1 MAGPSPSHTDLV
13 YGLLRAGRYDAAASA
28 LTSQL
33 SATPRSRAALSLLAY
48 CRYALHEYAAAA
60 ALYAQLAAHPDV
72 SPSVSCDGARYALHR
87 AACLFHAGEYS
98 EAAAACD
105 AASAAVEAVGAAASA
120 AEASAAER
128 GESPQGRFEGER
140 PHERAGSSRGRQ
152 EEERQERQ
160 SYGQYEEELRDVAE
174 QLRLLRA
181 GIAYDQEDAATA
193 RGLLPSLE
201 AGWGR
206 RHDEDDARET
216 GLGGGGSAHEEGVD
230 SVELLTAH
238 GCIAYKEMRMDA
250 ARDLFNAAVAGA
262 WGGGRVRGDGGGG
275 QGHVAPPCHA
285 PPHTFSLPHMQPA
298 ARMPTPRSCSTASHY
313 APTPSAPAASP
324 CACWGA
330 SCRAARAS
338 TLICGCLLAQSPR
351 RRGALTRLR
360 ARPQRRCSPH
370 SRPPPWWRR

>member
-13 YGLLRAGRYDAAASA
+13 YGLLRAGRYDAAARA

-33 SATPRSRAALSLLAY
+33 SVTPRSRAALSLLAY

-72 SPSVSCDGARYALHR
+72 SQSCDGARYALHR

-174 QLRLLRA
+174 QLKLLRA
-181 GIAYDQEDAATA
+181 GIAYDQEDATTA

-216 GLGGGGSAHEEGVD
+216 GLGGGGSAYEEGVD

-262 WGGGRVRGDGGGG
+262 WGGGRVHGEGGGG
-275 QGHVAPPCHA
+275 QGMEGRLAT
-285 PPHTFSLPHMQPA
+285 PH
-298 ARMPTPRSCSTASHY
+298 
-313 APTPSAPAASP
+313 PTPSPYPTCSPWRACLLPAAAVQPRTMRLRPARQQPRPAPAGGRP
-324 CACWGA
+324 VEQ
-330 SCRAARAS
+330 RARAPS
-338 TLICGCLLAQSPR
+338 AADASWR
-351 RRGALTRLR
+351 RVLGGGAL
-360 ARPQRRCSPH
+360 
-370 SRPPPWWRR
+370 